1 MKNLLYRHE
10 TYVFLA
16 IIIFV
21 TVVSV
26 INPAFFTLENFFD
39 LLKSASLMGTFAIGM
54 LFVLISG
61 GIDISFTA
69 IATVSG
75 YTIAVLLLRIGE
87 SLNIFL
93 VFLIAS
99 LIGIALGMINA
110 LIIHNFKIPSIITT
124 IATQNIFYGILT
136 VITTGTWLYGFP
148 QWFGDFATI
157 RLFTFYTKGGAPY
170 GLSIVTLIWI
180 VLILISWFILRYTVL
195 GRGIYA
201 MGGNT
206 LSAQRA
212 GFNLFGLTM
221 FVYSWMGLMA
231 GIGSVIQALLVQ
243 TVAPNSLVGKEMDV
257 IAAVVLG
264 GASMAGGS
272 GSVLGMILGVTLIS
286 ILGNGMTIM
295 RVPAVWYNVVIGLVI
310 IVSVGA
316 SAYRRKIFTRRKV
329 ITETPPSGGQSA
341 A

>member
-1 MKNLLYRHE
+1 
-10 TYVFLA
+10 
-16 IIIFV
+16 
-21 TVVSV
+21 
-26 INPAFFTLENFFD
+26 
-39 LLKSASLMGTFAIGM
+39 MGTFAIGM

-87 SLNIFL
+87 NLNIFL
-93 VFLIAS
+93 VFIIAAI
-99 LIGIALGMINA
+99 IGIVLGMVNA
-110 LIIHNFKIPSIITT
+110 LIIHSFKIPSIITT

-136 VITTGTWLYGFP
+136 VITSGTWLYGFP
-148 QWFGDFATI
+148 KWFGNFATI
-157 RLFTFYTKGGAPY
+157 RIFTLYSSQGVPY
-170 GLSIVTLIWI
+170 GLSIVTVIWI
-180 VLILISWFILRYTVL
+180 ALLLISYFILKFTVL

-201 MGGNT
+201 MGGST
-206 LSAQRA
+206 LSAQRM
-212 GFNLFGLTM
+212 GFNLFGLTL

-272 GSVLGMILGVTLIS
+272 GSVLGMILGVTLIT

-295 RVPAVWYNVVIGLVI
+295 RVPAVWYDVVIGLVI

-316 SAYRRKIFTRRKV
+316 SAYRRKLFTRRKV
-329 ITETPPSGGQSA
+329 ITETTSSGGQSA
-341 A
+341 S

>member
-10 TYVFLA
+10 TYVFAA
-16 IIIFV
+16 IVIFV
-21 TVVSV
+21 TVVSI

-75 YTIAVLLLRIGE
+75 YTIAVLLLRIGDN
-87 SLNIFL
+87 LNIFL

-99 LIGIALGMINA
+99 VIGILLGLINA
-110 LIIHNFKIPSIITT
+110 LIIYKFKIPSIITT
-124 IATQNIFYGILT
+124 IATSNIFYGLLT

-148 QWFGDFATI
+148 AWFGNFATI
-157 RLFTFYTKGGAPY
+157 RVFTLFTEQGTPY
-170 GLSIVTLIWI
+170 GLSIVTVIWI
-180 VLILISWFILRYTVL
+180 ALILISWFILKFTVL
-195 GRGIYA
+195 GRGIFA
-201 MGGNT
+201 MGGNF

-212 GFNLFGLTM
+212 GFNLFGLSL

-243 TVAPNSLVGKEMDV
+243 TVAPNSLVGKELDV

-272 GSVLGMILGVTLIS
+272 GSVLGMILGVVLIS
-286 ILGNGMTIM
+286 ILGNGMTII
-295 RVPAVWYNVVIGLVI
+295 RVPAVWYEVVIGLVI

-316 SAYRRKIFTRRKV
+316 SAYRRKLFTRRKV
-329 ITETPPSGGQSA
+329 ITEQVSTGGQSA